1 METLKPPQ
9 MLKEKSTTTRNFV
22 ARQQS
27 ITRGTASSRAK
38 AVKPID
44 THNNLSQRRLSV
56 RTRNPSLTNMTTHT
70 IQRRSSL
77 SMHDK
82 LLPSSSTLQER
93 KISVDRSLSSNSSSS
108 SVSTRVHS
116 SCSKKET
123 VTTPDLFKY
132 DDDAV
137 HAETDNQQ
145 IQMNPLE
152 TPVTLEEIPE
162 LPTTASPTTS
172 TMIINSFMPIICT
185 ACNQKI
191 KTSKSESSTN
201 SIKHETSSSE
211 DIMTM
216 VRTRSNTPTSP
227 IPTRNSNNYSIP
239 EEQVEQEQPENLE
252 QWNKLIQQQQRVLE
266 FINHDQTNMMTL
278 SNTEFNKS
286 DTTNILET
294 QLELLKRFET
304 LLLFSTSHLTPQVNS
319 STNEI
324 TVEPELPITNWQ
336 TKIEYSITRFKWNF
350 SQLFGTV
357 VGTAQLEEQA
367 FDTLGYTEHIVV
379 SGVCVTTE
387 PGLLPKKLQKYYPNR
402 GQLIYHKYVIY
413 VSRKQR
419 LDVFTLLHVNQWQK
433 DNLVKQ
439 CQFKENTTSCKTEFS
454 LIHRRHH
461 CRSCG
466 HLFCQTHCSN
476 LLPLFISNEQER
488 GEWSRVCDTCFY
500 ARIDPQFITK

>member
-1 METLKPPQ
+1 METLKLSQ
-9 MLKEKSTTTRNFV
+9 MQKEKSTTTRNFV

-70 IQRRSSL
+70 IHRRSSL

-82 LLPSSSTLQER
+82 LVPSSSTLPER
-93 KISVDRSLSSNSSSS
+93 KISIDRSLSSNSSSS

-123 VTTPDLFKY
+123 VTTPDFFKY

-137 HAETDNQQ
+137 HAEKDNQQ
-145 IQMNPLE
+145 KQMNPLE
-152 TPVTLEEIPE
+152 TPVILEEIPE
-162 LPTTASPTTS
+162 LPTITTT
-172 TMIINSFMPIICT
+172 TMINNSFMPIICT

-191 KTSKSESSTN
+191 NISKSESSSN
-201 SIKHETSSSE
+201 SIKHETSSNE

-216 VRTRSNTPTSP
+216 VRTRSNSPTSP

-239 EEQVEQEQPENLE
+239 EEQIDQEQPDNLE
-252 QWNKLIQQQQRVLE
+252 QWNKLIQQQQKVLE
-266 FINHDQTNMMTL
+266 FINLDQTNMMTL
-278 SNTEFNKS
+278 SSTEFNKS
-286 DTTNILET
+286 DRNDILET

-304 LLLFSTSHLTPQVNS
+304 LLLFSTCHLTPQVNS

-324 TVEPELPITNWQ
+324 IVEPELPITNWQ
-336 TKIEYSITRFKWNF
+336 TKIEYNITRLKWNF

-367 FDTLGYTEHIVV
+367 FDALGYTDHIVV

-439 CQFKENTTSCKTEFS
+439 CQFKENIASCKTEFS

-476 LLPLFISNEQER
+476 LLPLFISSGQER

>member
-1 METLKPPQ
+1 MQ
-9 MLKEKSTTTRNFV
+9 KEKSTTTRNFV

-70 IQRRSSL
+70 IHRRSSL

-82 LLPSSSTLQER
+82 LVPSSSTLPER
-93 KISVDRSLSSNSSSS
+93 KISIDRSLSSNSSSS

-123 VTTPDLFKY
+123 VTTPDFFKY

-137 HAETDNQQ
+137 HAEKDNQQ
-145 IQMNPLE
+145 KQMNPLE
-152 TPVTLEEIPE
+152 TP
-162 LPTTASPTTS
+162 
-172 TMIINSFMPIICT
+172 
-185 ACNQKI
+185 
-191 KTSKSESSTN
+191 
-201 SIKHETSSSE
+201 HETSSNE

-216 VRTRSNTPTSP
+216 VRTRSNSPTSP

-239 EEQVEQEQPENLE
+239 EEQIDQEQPDNLE
-252 QWNKLIQQQQRVLE
+252 QWNKLIQQQQKVLE
-266 FINHDQTNMMTL
+266 FINLDQTNMMTL
-278 SNTEFNKS
+278 SSTEFNKS
-286 DTTNILET
+286 DRNDILET

-304 LLLFSTSHLTPQVNS
+304 LLLFSTCHLTPQVNS

-324 TVEPELPITNWQ
+324 IVEPELPITNWQ
-336 TKIEYSITRFKWNF
+336 TKIEYNITRLKWNF

-367 FDTLGYTEHIVV
+367 FDALGYTDHIVV

-439 CQFKENTTSCKTEFS
+439 CQFKENIASCKTEFS

-476 LLPLFISNEQER
+476 LLPLFISSGQER